1 MSYHDVPPFVIS
13 PLIFTSIMFAFIQG
27 KGYSPRD
34 TESGQLLIDRAM
46 HLDVLE
52 YLLWI
57 NRWLDQ
63 HRQVSVFPYLSS
75 HSHGYGL
82 LVHHI

>member
-1 MSYHDVPPFVIS
+1 MSHIYIYIEGFDSAEVGIYLYSMSYHDVPPFVIS

-57 NRWLDQ
+57 NR
-63 HRQVSVFPYLSS
+63 
-75 HSHGYGL
+75 
-82 LVHHI
+82 